1 MPHTMKAIWNGTV
14 LAESSTPLVLDGNC
28 YFPPEAVNRQYVRE
42 SRTRT
47 LCFWKGLA
55 RYYTLEVD
63 GKRNED
69 AAWYY
74 PKPSP
79 LARKIAGY
87 VAFWHGVQVVE

>member
-1 MPHTMKAIWNGTV
+1 MKAIWNGV
-14 LAESSTPLVLDGNC
+14 VVAESDAPIVVEGNY
-28 YFPPEAVNRQYVRE
+28 YFPPEAVNRQYVRA

-47 LCFWKGLA
+47 VCFWKGLA
-55 RYYTLEVD
+55 HYYTIEVG

-87 VAFWHGVQVVE
+87 VAFWNGVQLSE

>member
-1 MPHTMKAIWNGTV
+1 MKAMWNGAV
-14 LAESSTPLVLDGNC
+14 VAESNLPIVVEGNC
-28 YFPPEAVNRQYVRE
+28 YFPPEAVNRQYVRQ
-42 SRTRT
+42 SRSRT

-55 RYYTLEVD
+55 SYYTLEVN

-79 LARKIAGY
+79 LARKITGY
-87 VAFWHGVQVVE
+87 VAFWKGVELVE